1 MMCGINFQVV
11 RLHIRLSRP
20 IELGKRWSMPA
31 EEINS
36 WEITRLTMGFT
47 VMSARTS
54 TRLLRVFLSL
64 SKSNLVVILDW
75 FMSILRIIQKLI
87 ISAIVTQS
95 TMRGN
100 RAKTGHWIWWKLELV
115 LTPFLPQIEIL
126 YCTRES
132 IVLQGCYWLLTVQYD
147 QRLSNLPMS
156 KAQPLIILAYAT
168 PTSLFLKPAIKLGVV
183 VAKTRRSQKFQ
194 RRTFGSKT
202 NTKTA
207 CV

>member
-1 MMCGINFQVV
+1 
-11 RLHIRLSRP
+11 
-20 IELGKRWSMPA
+20 MPA

-100 RAKTGHWIWWKLELV
+100 RAKTGHWI
-115 LTPFLPQIEIL
+115 
-126 YCTRES
+126 
-132 IVLQGCYWLLTVQYD
+132 
-147 QRLSNLPMS
+147 
-156 KAQPLIILAYAT
+156 
-168 PTSLFLKPAIKLGVV
+168 
-183 VAKTRRSQKFQ
+183 
-194 RRTFGSKT
+194 
-202 NTKTA
+202 
-207 CV
+207 